1 MDSDDQP
8 TCGKGV
14 AASADL
20 PARLA
25 ALMATRGE
33 VLERHSRALDLT
45 DPNSRQEFEAYT
57 DLVRRHR
64 DVAAALD
71 SLAQQ
76 MRGCR
81 DLPMGRH
88 DFAAMAAPD
97 GQMEAFRRFVG
108 LERELVAFLEAKLVD
123 EEKMLA

>member
-1 MDSDDQP
+1 MESDDQP

-14 AASADL
+14 AASAEL

-25 ALMATRGE
+25 ALMATRAE
-33 VLERHSRALDLT
+33 VLERHRQALDLT

-57 DLVRRHR
+57 DLVGRHR
-64 DVAAALD
+64 DVATALD

-76 MRGCR
+76 MRGYR

-88 DFAAMAAPD
+88 DMAVMADPQ

-108 LERELVAFLEAKLVD
+108 LERELVAFLNAKLVE
-123 EEKMLA
+123 EEKMLG